1 MISCHDEIDLCKRH
15 AEDKLLQD
23 RLKACLSAGNVYGE
37 PGNIKSGEIIVKDLN
52 DCIIS
57 CKSGDISN
65 SYTKR
70 LITCGKEILQ
80 LRQKVLSEDW
90 DALFEL
96 VKTLSTSFDV
106 FDRSQKEAEK
116 VQHEVMERLALDKLN
131 SALNN
136 GKIEKKDESDLD
148 YSGIS
153 TADISI
159 AYDFVNKWNCS
170 GRKVRRHLNAA
181 KAIETIRMNLKTEL
195 DQAQNRCFICLTRR
209 AILIEDELELAKTEV
224 ENIEFIENK

>member
-1 MISCHDEIDLCKRH
+1 M
-15 AEDKLLQD
+15 LQD

-57 CKSGDISN
+57 CKSGDINN

-96 VKTLSTSFDV
+96 VKTL
-106 FDRSQKEAEK
+106 
-116 VQHEVMERLALDKLN
+116 
-131 SALNN
+131 
-136 GKIEKKDESDLD
+136 
-148 YSGIS
+148 
-153 TADISI
+153 
-159 AYDFVNKWNCS
+159 
-170 GRKVRRHLNAA
+170 
-181 KAIETIRMNLKTEL
+181 
-195 DQAQNRCFICLTRR
+195 
-209 AILIEDELELAKTEV
+209 
-224 ENIEFIENK
+224 